1 LRYGNTVVW
10 KPSPHANGVA
20 ESVVAL
26 LEEAGCP
33 PGAVSL
39 VEGGAAE
46 AAALMADPG
55 VDAVSLTGSSEAG
68 YAAQAICARRRIPL
82 QAELGGNNAAI
93 VWSDCDLAAAAGA
106 IAEGGFGA
114 AGQRCTA
121 NRRVIVDRRC
131 HGEFVAELE
140 AATAALEIGD
150 PTDPAVRIGPL
161 VSEAALDRVQATL
174 ERARRACE
182 VREPL
187 ADRELIQ
194 QLREGGP
201 YAAPVLVLCEDAAAE
216 IVQEE
221 TFGPVVVVQP
231 AADFDQALE
240 LLNGV
245 RQGLV
250 AALFSSSQ
258 ELRVRFLDEADA
270 GVLKINRATA
280 DVGVEAPFGGRK
292 ASGVGPPEHG
302 AENQA
307 FYTRVQAVYS

>member
-1 LRYGNTVVW
+1 
-10 KPSPHANGVA
+10 
-20 ESVVAL
+20 
-26 LEEAGCP
+26 
-33 PGAVSL
+33 
-39 VEGGAAE
+39 
-46 AAALMADPG
+46 
-55 VDAVSLTGSSEAG
+55 
-68 YAAQAICARRRIPL
+68 
-82 QAELGGNNAAI
+82 
-93 VWSDCDLAAAAGA
+93 
-106 IAEGGFGA
+106 
-114 AGQRCTA
+114 
-121 NRRVIVDRRC
+121 
-131 HGEFVAELE
+131 
-140 AATAALEIGD
+140 
-150 PTDPAVRIGPL
+150 
-161 VSEAALDRVQATL
+161 
-174 ERARRACE
+174 
-182 VREPL
+182 
-187 ADRELIQ
+187 
-194 QLREGGP
+194 
-201 YAAPVLVLCEDAAAE
+201 LVLCEDAAAE

>member
-1 LRYGNTVVW
+1 
-10 KPSPHANGVA
+10 
-20 ESVVAL
+20 
-26 LEEAGCP
+26 
-33 PGAVSL
+33 
-39 VEGGAAE
+39 
-46 AAALMADPG
+46 
-55 VDAVSLTGSSEAG
+55 LTGSSEAG

-131 HGEFVAELE
+131 HGEFLAELE
-140 AATAALEIGD
+140 AATGALEIGD
-150 PTDPAVRIGPL
+150 PTDPAVQIGPL
-161 VSEAALDRVQATL
+161 VSEAALERVEATL
-174 ERARRACE
+174 ERALSGCE

-194 QLREGGP
+194 QLRERGP